1 MREQN
6 LKESKAKAEKP
17 KEEVC
22 KIDHDAEDA
31 IPRELCRV
39 CTPVKASTAP
49 IIEAAPV
56 AERRRDY
63 RIPKGMSDEEGK
75 AMLERREAERKAKAK
90 ERIDRMKVAL
100 TEKEAQTVAKANEKR
115 QKQGLPP
122 IESKPPAEDT
132 TMPKA
137 KKKAKAANG
146 KSGDARKGSKSA
158 KIAALL
164 MRPTGCTS
172 KEVLKATGWPTIS
185 MPAISKTLGLKL
197 RKEKTDDGLRY
208 YGSR

>member
-6 LKESKAKAEKP
+6 LKESKAASKAEKQKP
-17 KEEVC
+17 EVC

-31 IPRELCRV
+31 LPRELCRV
-39 CTPVKASTAP
+39 CTPVMASTVP
-49 IIEAAPV
+49 IVWATTV

-100 TEKEAQTVAKANEKR
+100 AEKEAQTVAKANEKR

-122 IESKPPAEDT
+122 IESKPKED

-137 KKKAKAANG
+137 KKAKAPKGKNG
-146 KSGDARKGSKSA
+146 NARKGSKSQ

-185 MPAISKTLGLKL
+185 MPAISKILGLRL